1 MAIQVTPST
10 TGRNGS
16 SYALFQGRVL
26 KIEEFT
32 ETRNHSDTLDYT
44 DHRSTLC
51 TYALVWLGTHGV
63 PPSESAY
70 AGRTLVAHET
80 MREPGG
86 YKSEYDRKPRDLE
99 YWEQFAWVDC
109 TNLFVWRGSDRLE
122 PTVDAEMGVG
132 EPLMWANYLAWQAH
146 QVSLAEKARRE
157 AAELKAARDAELAK
171 AAAKKAAL
179 AAKSDAEKA
188 GVEAMMA
195 HTPAKGTTCT
205 VDGFTGK
212 VFWKG
217 VKLYRN
223 RWRGTV
229 GLKDAKGAV
238 AWIDVS
244 HWVAYPSDK
253 AAKKAKPAKKSA
265 KK

>member
-1 MAIQVTPST
+1 MAILITSH
-10 TGRNGS
+10 NKS
-16 SYALFQGRVL
+16 SFTLFAGRVL
-26 KIEEFT
+26 QVQKVT
-32 ETRNHSDTLDYT
+32 ETRNWSDTLDYT
-44 DHRSTLC
+44 DHRSTEC

-63 PPSESAY
+63 PPTASGRD
-70 AGRTLVAHET
+70 GRTHANWESLRDPT
-80 MREPGG
+80 SPG
-86 YKSEYDRKPRDLE
+86 SEYDTKPRDLE

-109 TNLFVWRGSDRLE
+109 TNLFTWRGSDHRVPE
-122 PTVDAEMGVG
+122 VDAEMGSGG

-146 QVSLAEKARRE
+146 QKSLAAAALRA
-157 AAELKAARDAELAK
+157 AAEQKAARDAELAK
-171 AAAKKAAL
+171 EAAKKAAR
-179 AAKSDAEKA
+179 AAKSDAERA

-195 HTPAKGTTCT
+195 HTPAKGSTCT

-253 AAKKAKPAKKSA
+253 VVKPAKKSS